1 MRAPDQAGIQS
12 DSDRQHAFLL
22 RLGDAHASL
31 HEPAA
36 IMQTSARLLCEYL
49 DTDRTL
55 YLGIEDIDGER
66 QCHVRGQY
74 NRRLPPLAG
83 RFDDDASSLGW
94 VSGQL
99 RLGQPVVVSDAARDP
114 RLEPEVRRAWL
125 ATGVLAIVA
134 VPLLRNGREV
144 VHFGCHHQSPRDWSA
159 ADVALIAEVAERT
172 RAAVERALAETALR
186 ASEAKYRAI
195 VDSINEGIALIEAV
209 GDASDPVSQLVFREV
224 NPAFA
229 AHLGERRIVGRSV
242 AEVMPCLAAPCIN
255 ALSRIR
261 RSGVPVRADA
271 PLAVGERWFELRF
284 APVGARDS
292 GWITMVWSDITER
305 RQAEYE
311 LRQREQRHEFLLR
324 LTDALRPV
332 SDPQT
337 MQALAMRVLAQ
348 HLGVSRAEYF
358 DIDATSGTATLRHDH
373 PFTPQAGGCSFSL
386 SDFGAGP
393 RAAYAAG
400 KTYVRTDTAAPDPD
414 PEPEPEPEPD
424 NAGPQG
430 AAAIPMRAMV
440 GAPILKDGIFR
451 AVLTVADAN
460 PREWSPVEVALVE
473 ETAERVWTAV
483 RRAQAEQAQHSSELR
498 YRSLFDRIDEGVAIC
513 AALRDG
519 DTKGGATGRVVDARY
534 LELNP
539 AYERQTGL
547 DRSRA
552 LGTLASAVFPLHHPS
567 LMGIVDRVLRTG
579 RAERVEHLVPDLNR
593 WFSLR
598 VAPFGDAD
606 GFSVFYADITETR
619 NAAEALRDREQ
630 RLRSFGEA
638 SSDALWVRNA
648 ATMAL
653 EYLSPASERVFGVQ
667 RGWSDHGDG
676 LQDWLDLIL
685 PEDRPAAR
693 LALER
698 MQQGE
703 RQSIDLC
710 IRRPSDGELRLLRNT
725 GFPIR
730 DPMGRVTRIGGV
742 SRDITEEQQ
751 TARRMEVMVAEL
763 QHRTRNLLGVVRS
776 VADRTLAGSRS
787 LDEFSYRFRDRLGA
801 LARVNRLLSRLSD
814 GDRITFDELLRV
826 ELAAHGVSNGSDYGG
841 RLLLRGPNGIRLRS
855 SMVQPL
861 ALGLHELATNALK
874 YGALSQPE
882 GRLRVEWWLE
892 NQPGDAGARGDGGD
906 DPDGGGCGGVSSGG
920 ERLLRVEWRE
930 SGVKVAR
937 PDQGPGP
944 RPPSGSGREL
954 IERALPYQL
963 KAETSYELTPD
974 GVHCTITL
982 PIPSLVAG
990 SGSGLMGIMG
1000 VMG

>member
-1 MRAPDQAGIQS
+1 MPVDTRAPDQAEGQS
-12 DSDRQHAFLL
+12 DSDQQQAFLL

-74 NRRLPPLAG
+74 NRRLPPLSD

-99 RLGQPVVVSDAARDP
+99 RLGRPVVVSDAASDP

-144 VHFGCHHQSPRDWSA
+144 VHFGCHHQSPRNWTD

-209 GDASDPVSQLVFREV
+209 GDAPGTVSRLVFREV

-229 AHLGERRIVGRSV
+229 SHLDAHPIVGRSL
-242 AEVMPCLAAPCIN
+242 AEVLPRLAASCMD
-255 ALSRIR
+255 ALDRIR

-271 PLAVGERWFELRF
+271 PLAVGDRWFDVRF

-292 GWITMVWSDITER
+292 GWITMVLSDITER

-324 LTDALRPV
+324 LSDALRPV

-337 MQALAMRVLAQ
+337 MQALAMQVLAQ

-358 DIDATSGTATLRHDH
+358 DVDATGGTATLRRDH
-373 PFTPQAGGCSFSL
+373 SGAPQAGGCSFSL
-386 SDFGAGP
+386 NDFGAAP

-400 KTYVRTDTAAPDPD
+400 KTYVCTDAALPAPDAAAP
-414 PEPEPEPEPD
+414 
-424 NAGPQG
+424 Q
-430 AAAIPMRAMV
+430 MRAMV

-451 AVLTVADAN
+451 ALLTVADAS
-460 PREWSPVEVALVE
+460 PRDWSPVEVALVE

-483 RRAQAEQAQHSSELR
+483 RRAQAEQAQQSSEMR

-513 AALRDG
+513 AALREGDRDG
-519 DTKGGATGRVVDARY
+519 DGDGDAKGRVVDARY

-552 LGTLASAVFPLHHPS
+552 LGTLASAVFPLHHPT

-619 NAAEALRDREQ
+619 HAAEELRDREQ

-648 ATMAL
+648 ETMAL
-653 EYLSPASERVFGVQ
+653 EYLSPASERVFGVR

-676 LQDWLDLIL
+676 LEDWLELIV
-685 PEDRPAAR
+685 PEDRPTAR
-693 LALER
+693 QALER

-742 SRDITEEQQ
+742 SRDITEEQE

-787 LDEFSYRFRDRLGA
+787 LEEFSDRFRDRLGA

-826 ELAAHGVSNGSDYGG
+826 ELAAHGVANGSDYEG

-882 GRLRVEWWLE
+882 GRLRVEWRLE
-892 NQPGDAGARGDGGD
+892 NQPGDNGARGDGASGGD
-906 DPDGGGCGGVSSGG
+906 HGADGPEG

-974 GVHCTITL
+974 GVHCIITL
-982 PIPSLVAG
+982 PIPARIAGVGGGLMSLVG
-990 SGSGLMGIMG
+990 SGCPAGQA
-1000 VMG
+1000 VR